1 MNTGQYIDK
10 LSQMIANL
18 QDPQDGLR
26 ENSYLLDLFDVAL
39 FIIDTD
45 GDIIYSNKTFSSLFK
60 GNLNLNKNNFFK
72 LLSSPPAKDIFTNL
86 KTDNFFGGEI
96 SWAKGTATA
105 YGDLRLKAVDLQDK
119 QVLVGSLRDITHRK
133 NNERQKS
140 LLMRDTLSELSA
152 AQDMLM
158 ESTKLATIGK
168 LSLEIN
174 HELQVP
180 LQVVVSSQSFLKDR
194 LAELNIDD
202 EEINS
207 ILKESN
213 TAAAKIRRQLDLLKS
228 KADSSS
234 VEAEEEINSGE
245 VLLNSV
251 SYFSHRS
258 QSRKVK
264 IHTEIKKNFTV
275 KANYDKFEN
284 VILNLIRNSLDAFEA
299 SPISDADERYIKVSS
314 FEDSNHFHIAV
325 EDNGP
330 GVPDKIKH
338 QIFEPFFTTKE
349 SSGTGIGL
357 SLSKRYIEIL
367 GGDMF
372 LNQAQGITR
381 FQISF
386 PKDHYKE

>member
-1 MNTGQYIDK
+1 
-10 LSQMIANL
+10 MIANL
-18 QDPQDGLR
+18 QNPQDGLK

-180 LQVVVSSQSFLKDR
+180 LQVIVSSQSFLKDR

-299 SPISDADERYIKVSS
+299 SPISDTDERYIKVSS
-314 FEDSNHFHIAV
+314 FEDSNLF
-325 EDNGP
+325 
-330 GVPDKIKH
+330 
-338 QIFEPFFTTKE
+338 
-349 SSGTGIGL
+349 SYCC
-357 SLSKRYIEIL
+357 R
-367 GGDMF
+367 
-372 LNQAQGITR
+372 R
-381 FQISF
+381 
-386 PKDHYKE
+386 